1 MAPQDALSLA
11 NAVVTLI
18 KDSAPILYV
27 LGTGLLLLLSWRR
40 AGSAH
45 FLLGRVWRLLGG
57 DKEFADPYL
66 SSQWKQLRDVEA
78 MRFQTGIRFPSKSSA
93 TRTLAWLDLNEIALG
108 DLIASKR
115 FFDAEN
121 VVVRNPE
128 YARRANRGLL
138 GMIAL
143 ALILFL
149 LGIMNTF
156 DEAFLTV
163 KKSGTA
169 FWTDGQVAM
178 SWNRNGWK
186 LTKDDCVAGKAF
198 LDDPEDNRVICELLT
213 SPPKTFVQDSLKGQ
227 RQLNAGVMA
236 LCMIAILFIIG
247 RLMSAQAAQKL
258 YRKTHPL
265 AP

>member
-11 NAVVTLI
+11 NSVVTLI
-18 KDSAPILYV
+18 KDSAPILYA
-27 LGTGLLLLLSWRR
+27 LGVGLLLLLSWRR

-66 SSQWKQLRDVEA
+66 STQWKQLRDVEA
-78 MRFQTGIRFPSKSSA
+78 MRFQTGIRFPSKMSA
-93 TRTLAWLDLNEIALG
+93 TRTLAWLDLHDIALG

-128 YARRANRGLL
+128 YSCRASRGLA
-138 GMIAL
+138 GIIAL
-143 ALILFL
+143 AFL
-149 LGIMNTF
+149 LLLLGFMNTF

-178 SWNRNGWK
+178 SWSRNGWE
-186 LTKDDCVAGKAF
+186 LTKEDCVAGKAA
-198 LDDPEDNRVICELLT
+198 LSDPEDYRVICELLV
-213 SPPKTFVQDSLKGQ
+213 SPPKTFVQDSLEGQ
-227 RQLNAGVMA
+227 RQLNVGIMG
-236 LCMIAILFIIG
+236 LCMIAILFIAG
-247 RLMSAQAAQKL
+247 KLMSAQAAQKL

>member
-11 NAVVTLI
+11 NAFVTLI

-27 LGTGLLLLLSWRR
+27 LGVGFLLLLSWRR

-45 FLLGRVWRLLGG
+45 FLLGRLWRLLGG
-57 DKEFADPYL
+57 DKEFADPYMN
-66 SSQWKQLRDVEA
+66 SQWKQLRDVEA
-78 MRFQTGIRFPSKSSA
+78 MRFQTGIRFPSKTSA

-121 VVVRNPE
+121 IVVRDPE
-128 YARRANRGLL
+128 YSRRADCGLA
-138 GMIAL
+138 GIIAL
-143 ALILFL
+143 ASLLFL

-156 DEAFLTV
+156 GEAFLTI

-178 SWNRNGWK
+178 SWNRNGWE
-186 LTKDDCVAGKAF
+186 LTKDDCMVRKSI
-198 LDDPEDNRVICELLT
+198 LDHSEDNRVICELLM
-213 SPPKTFVQDSLKGQ
+213 SPPKTLVENSLKSQ

-236 LCMIAILFIIG
+236 VCMIAIFYIIG
-247 RLMSAQAAQKL
+247 RLMSAKAAQKL
-258 YRKTHPL
+258 YRKTHLL
-265 AP
+265 AS